1 MMRVMTTKSKN
12 AESFYITKS
21 YKNNAGKSTSKIIRK
36 LGTLHEL
43 SEMLGTDRDG
53 VMAWAREQARLETE
67 KYKAG
72 KEQQLVKIT
81 FHADRQL
88 DYNCQK
94 LYEGGYLFLQSV
106 YYGLRLDK
114 VCRKIR
120 DRHLFEY
127 DLNAILSDL
136 IYTRILDPD
145 SKRSSFQ
152 TAQKYLETPT
162 YQLHDVYRA
171 LSVLAENSDLIQ
183 AEAYKNSGFLGKR
196 NDRVLYY
203 DCTNYYFEIEQE
215 DGQKRYGKSKEH
227 RPNPIVQMGLFTD
240 GNGIPLAFS
249 LFPGNQNEQTSVK
262 PLEKKILQDFHC
274 EKFVYCSDAG
284 LGSENN
290 RVFNHMGQRAFIVT
304 QSIKKLPKEEREWA
318 LTRSEF
324 RNVKDD
330 TVVDLDS
337 LDKSDESSLYYKEI
351 PYSTKQL
358 HQRLIIT
365 YSPKYATYQ
374 KQIREKQ
381 IERAQSMIRSGSAK
395 RQSKNPNDP
404 ARFIQKI
411 AVTKEGEVAE
421 QQSFCL
427 DSAKIEEEAQYDGL
441 YAVCTDLLDD
451 PVGDILKVSEGR
463 WQIEADFR
471 IMKTDFSARPVFVQ
485 RDDRIKAHFL
495 ICFLSL
501 LIFKFLERKLE
512 YKYTCEQM
520 LDTLRAMNF
529 ADIEEQGF
537 MPLYTR
543 TAITDDLHT
552 ACGFRTDFQFISKS
566 KMLQIQKSSKKI

>member
-1 MMRVMTTKSKN
+1 MRVMTTKSKN

>member
-1 MMRVMTTKSKN
+1 MRVMTTKSKN

-72 KEQQLVKIT
+72 KEQQLVQIT

-381 IERAQSMIRSGSAK
+381 IERAQSMIQSGSAK

-485 RDDRIKAHFL
+485 RDDRIKVHFL